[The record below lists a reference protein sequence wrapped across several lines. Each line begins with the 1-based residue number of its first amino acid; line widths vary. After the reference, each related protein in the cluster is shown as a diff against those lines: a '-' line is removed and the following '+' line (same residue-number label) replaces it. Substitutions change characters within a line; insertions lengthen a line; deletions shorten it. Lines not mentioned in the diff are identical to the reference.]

1 MTKQWLLLLIIVISL
16 ALTDSF
22 VFHPVPINNQLTLQQ
37 RFQHWRRYS
46 SPTII
51 PSEDFEEWWKISG
64 SEDEEVI
71 FKVTD
76 VSSRLPEGYSFLD
89 VNDAITGRE
98 TFDGPSDKFFI
109 SDLTLRE
116 ISEAYQFSLSYLG
129 DYVVQLG
136 CQPPIDVDTKVSNLL
151 LGEQIYSLLEAVNSL
166 DPAESHCE
174 YDSLTMRELADE
186 LDISMGKM
194 LKICQN
200 ERVNLP
206 FGPETTLH
214 TSVVERIREV
224 QSYDEYVDIDLDED
238 NEDEGGLDEYG
249 ERGSSSYSL
258 NP

>member
-1 MTKQWLLLLIIVISL
+1 MERQWLLLIVVVSLTII
-16 ALTDSF
+16 DSF
-22 VFHPVPINNQLTLQQ
+22 VLHPVSLQSKLQQ
-37 RFQHWRRYS
+37 QQFQHWRRYS
-46 SPTII
+46 SSPSII
-51 PSEDFEEWWKISG
+51 PSEDFDEWWKPRG

-151 LGEQIYSLLEAVNSL
+151 LGEQIYSLLEAINSL

-174 YDSLTMRELADE
+174 YDSLTIGELADE

-194 LKICQN
+194 MKICQN
-200 ERVNLP
+200 EKVNLP
-206 FGPETTLH
+206 FGLETTLH

-224 QSYDEYVDIDLDED
+224 QTYDEYVDEDED
-238 NEDEGGLDEYG
+238 DEDEDG
-249 ERGSSSYSL
+249 ERDEFGDRTGSAYSL
-258 NP
+258 NS